1 MKSIRTKAF
10 TGMVLICS
18 LLAACGGTSQAI
30 MPTQPQEEMLPPT
43 PIPPT
48 TTPQPTETFTPEP
61 TPTVVPT
68 ATPENQIF
76 RDDFNGELQP
86 GWTWE
91 NENPDRW
98 QITEDGWLQILA
110 EDDSILGGATQ
121 TNLLFRD
128 LPEGNFAVT
137 VHLIAA
143 PDANFQQAAIF
154 LYEDIQSYV
163 AINRGYCEPCFPGK
177 GNGIFVDYKVNDH
190 TRWSAELNTQIDETD
205 VYLRLV
211 SKDKIIYA
219 YYALAPDEW
228 QFITRL
234 GEFFEFT
241 KVGLG
246 VSNIDNG
253 GIDSD
258 LVGSY
263 DYFEITRP

>member
-1 MKSIRTKAF
+1 MKPIRVRIFLEGILA
-10 TGMVLICS
+10 CS
-18 LLAACGGTSQAI
+18 LLIACDTSPQTTV
-30 MPTQPQEEMLPPT
+30 PTQQQMELPSPTSVPPT
-43 PIPPT
+43 PT
-48 TTPQPTETFTPEP
+48 HQPTATYTPEP
-61 TPTVVPT
+61 TPAAIPT
-68 ATPENQIF
+68 ATPESQIF
-76 RDDFNGELQP
+76 RDDFTGELQP
-86 GWTWE
+86 GWIWE

-110 EDDSILGGATQ
+110 EDESILGGEPQ
-121 TNLLFRD
+121 SNLLFRD

-143 PDANFQQAAIF
+143 PDSNFQQAAIF
-154 LYEDIQSYV
+154 LYEDIYSYV

-205 VYLRLV
+205 VYLRLI

-234 GEFFEFT
+234 GEFFKFT

>member
-1 MKSIRTKAF
+1 MKSIRVKIFLGGILTCLL
-10 TGMVLICS
+10 LIG
-18 LLAACGGTSQAI
+18 CGAPSQTI
-30 MPTQPQEEMLPPT
+30 IPTQPQMELPSPT
-43 PIPPT
+43 SILPT
-48 TTPQPTETFTPEP
+48 ATPQPAATFTPEP
-61 TPTVVPT
+61 TPTIVPT
-68 ATPENQIF
+68 ATPESQIF

-86 GWTWE
+86 GWIWE

-98 QITEDGWLQILA
+98 MITDDGWLQILA
-110 EDDSILGGATQ
+110 EDDSILGGGLQ
-121 TNLLFRD
+121 SNLLFRD

-137 VHLIAA
+137 THLIAA
-143 PDANFQQAAIF
+143 PDSNFQQAAIF
-154 LYEDIQSYV
+154 LYEDIHSYV

-190 TRWSAELNTQIDETD
+190 TRWSAELNTQIDQTD

-219 YYALAPDEW
+219 YYALVPDEW
-228 QFITRL
+228 QFIIRL

-246 VSNIDNG
+246 VSNIDNA

>member
-1 MKSIRTKAF
+1 MKSIRASIVLE
-10 TGMVLICS
+10 GMLVC
-18 LLAACGGTSQAI
+18 LLFIACGISQESTPPAQVVEQQPSPTAAIPTS
-30 MPTQPQEEMLPPT
+30 TLQPMA
-43 PIPPT
+43 
-48 TTPQPTETFTPEP
+48 TFTPEP
-61 TPTVVPT
+61 TSTIIPTQ
-68 ATPENQIF
+68 TPENQIF
-76 RDDFNGELQP
+76 RDDFDGSLQP
-86 GWTWE
+86 GWAWE

-98 QITEDGWLQILA
+98 KITDDGWLQILA
-110 EDDSILGGATQ
+110 EDGYLAAGTQ
-121 TNLLFRD
+121 SNLLFRD

-143 PDANFQQAAIF
+143 PDSNFQQAAIL
-154 LYEDIQSYV
+154 LYEDIHSYV

-177 GNGIFVDYKVNDH
+177 GNGIFVDYKVNDK
-190 TRWSAELNTQIDETD
+190 TRWSSELNTQIDQTD

-228 QFITRL
+228 QLITRL
-234 GEFFEFT
+234 GEFFEFK